1 LKTQTRFFVLVL
13 LFILVAGPAYP
24 QNRDIQLLNRD
35 VLDVRERINQLQT
48 SIDQNNA
55 LMKSLLERMADQV
68 NTLSTGLQ
76 KITQAVDALN
86 TKGDSMSRDVRASLK
101 TLSDSVKDMQNDLSS
116 ARGQVGELRKEITT
130 LKTTSEPLAGPDD
143 LWRTAYTDY
152 SAGNWSLSV
161 NGFQDFLSKF
171 PSDPRAAE
179 AELKIG
185 DALNAQKKY
194 DAAITQYD
202 IVLQK
207 YPDSDKNKTAL
218 LRKGLAQAEANLP
231 QASTTLS
238 EVMKRFPGTQEASI
252 AQGKLKEMS
261 PAQRGKT
268 PAR

>member
-1 LKTQTRFFVLVL
+1 MLVL
-13 LFILVAGPAYP
+13 LFILAAGPAYP

-68 NTLSTGLQ
+68 NTISTGLQ
-76 KITQAVDALN
+76 KVTTAVDGLN
-86 TKGDSMSRDVRASLK
+86 GKGDSLSRDVRTSLK
-101 TLSDSVKDMQNDLSS
+101 TLSDSVKEMQTDLTA
-116 ARGQVGELRKEITT
+116 ARGQIGELRKEITT
-130 LKTTSEPLAGPDD
+130 LKTTSEPLAGADD

-152 SAGNWSLSV
+152 SAGNWSLAV
-161 NGFQDFLSKF
+161 NGLQDFLAKF

-179 AELKIG
+179 AELRIG

-207 YPDSDKNKTAL
+207 YPDSDKTKTAL
-218 LRKGLAQAEANLP
+218 LKKGLAQSEANLP
-231 QASTTLS
+231 QANSTLS
-238 EVMKRFPGTQEASI
+238 EVVKRFPGTQEASI

-261 PAQRGKT
+261 PAQRGRT
-268 PAR
+268 PTK